1 MSNAILDSRV
11 DDGVC
16 ILLVRNCL
24 VVSLEEVLV
33 DAKVLV
39 EELQCGFE
47 AFCQRVE
54 RISVEALIIH
64 AVNLKDYAHIA
75 GLRQK
80 GVRVNKT
87 VEVHL
92 FVE

>member
-16 ILLVRNCL
+16 ILFVRNRL

-39 EELQCGFE
+39 EEFRADSRRFAYVL
-47 AFCQRVE
+47 E
-54 RISVEALIIH
+54 RIRVEALVIY
-64 AVNLKDYAHIA
+64 AVNLKDDAHIA
-75 GLRQK
+75 RLG
-80 GVRVNKT
+80 
-87 VEVHL
+87 
-92 FVE
+92 